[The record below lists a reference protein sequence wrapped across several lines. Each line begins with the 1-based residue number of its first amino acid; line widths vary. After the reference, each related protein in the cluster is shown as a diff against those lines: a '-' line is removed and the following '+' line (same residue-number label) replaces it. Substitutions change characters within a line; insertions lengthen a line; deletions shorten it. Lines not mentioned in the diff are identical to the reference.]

1 MPRSSRHRSSS
12 RRAPIALALALGLLL
27 AGSGPRARAAG
38 QAARSA
44 ARTVVMEAVSFQ
56 PAVLTLRL
64 GESVTWRNADPF
76 PHTAT
81 GAAFDSKSIAAGASW
96 AYRPRARGEL
106 PYVCTLHPT
115 MRAILRVE

>member
-12 RRAPIALALALGLLL
+12 AGARIARALALGVLL
-27 AGSGPRARAAG
+27 AGRGPRADAEAVTTPP
-38 QAARSA
+38 AH
-44 ARTVVMEAVSFQ
+44 TVVMDAVSFQ
-56 PAVLTLRL
+56 PAMLTLRL

-96 AYRPRARGEL
+96 TYRPRVRGEV

>member
-12 RRAPIALALALGLLL
+12 RHPPIVLALALGVLL
-27 AGSGPRARAAG
+27 AGSSPPAES
-38 QAARSA
+38 QAAKPA
-44 ARTVVMEAVSFQ
+44 AHTVVMEAVSFQ
-56 PAVLTLRL
+56 PPVLTLRL

-81 GAAFDSKSIAAGASW
+81 GTPFDSKSIAAGASW
-96 AYRPRARGEL
+96 TYRPRARGEL

-115 MRAILRVE
+115 MRATLRVE